1 MFDTM
6 DEVREANR
14 AAGRHWFEPSTM
26 RFFNSRIGSELYG
39 NKYFISSE
47 RFDYN
52 SPRLYTIR
60 YVYPDGSI
68 TTIGNFQQYV
78 SRGDAVRSIEHL
90 LGRGIG

>member
-6 DEVREANR
+6 DEVRAANEAIGHYFFSPATR
-14 AAGRHWFEPSTM
+14 
-26 RFFNSRIGSELYG
+26 RFFRSRIGSKLYG
-39 NKYFISSE
+39 SKYFVTSE
-47 RFDYN
+47 QFDDN